1 LKYQPL
7 VDLQKEKQ
15 DISVP
20 LFNRNKTIF
29 GRRMTFILTSSMM
42 PILRKP
48 KQIKT
53 PHQNTSSRSGD
64 WVVTATQSLCKCGGL
79 QFKTIKI
86 TGG

>member
-20 LFNRNKTIF
+20 LFNRNKTYF
-29 GRRMTFILTSSMM
+29 GRHMTDIPMCSMM

-48 KQIKT
+48 EPIKT
-53 PHQNTSSRSGD
+53 PHQNASSRSGD
-64 WVVTATQSLCKCGGL
+64 WAATATQPLCKRGDL
-79 QFKTIKI
+79 NLKL
-86 TGG
+86 